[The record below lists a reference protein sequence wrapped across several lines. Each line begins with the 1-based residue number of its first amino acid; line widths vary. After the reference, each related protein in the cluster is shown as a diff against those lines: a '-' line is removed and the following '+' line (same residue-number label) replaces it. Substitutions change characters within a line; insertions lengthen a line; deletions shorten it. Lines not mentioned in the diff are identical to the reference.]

1 MSNSSAL
8 DKRTPI
14 LLDTDV
20 LVVGGGAAGVAA
32 AVTAA
37 RQGLRVLLL
46 ERYGFCGGGAV
57 AGLSGTIC
65 GLYKASDSAGAK
77 PQQLVHGFVDEF
89 IKVMEQKGGLTGP
102 VQYGKTFTRV
112 HDPLVWREAADYLL
126 CEAGVKVLLHT
137 VVTEVL
143 LDGRERVAGVSAYS
157 KQGKLS
163 VKAKLTIDASGD
175 ADVIAMAGLPSSCGD
190 NGKVQNPT
198 MIFRM
203 MGVDIARFLDVHGPD
218 SIMGGEISSLIQ
230 KLNTGNEYR
239 LPRAK
244 IFLFPTPRPNELLCN
259 ATRIVGQDGREL
271 NPLLAEDLTE
281 AEIEG
286 RGQVR
291 EYERFIKKYI
301 AGCENSVVNDTGI
314 QVGVRQSRQVQG
326 TYVLTNEDVVSGRK
340 FSAGVAQ
347 SPWPIELH
355 SGEKPRLVWLLDDY
369 YEVPYECFVPKQGES
384 VLVAGRCLS
393 AQHEAMASARV
404 TAQCFSY
411 GHAVGHA
418 AAIAVKENV
427 APRSI
432 SGFAVRDRLNRDGAH
447 LT

>member
-1 MSNSSAL
+1 MTNSSAL
-8 DKRTPI
+8 DKRPPT

-65 GLYKASDSAGAK
+65 GLYNASDNADAK
-77 PQQLVHGFVDEF
+77 PEQLVHGFVDEF

-102 VQYGKTFTRV
+102 VRYGKTFTRV
-112 HDPLVWREAADYLL
+112 HDPLVWREAADHLL
-126 CEAGVKVLLHT
+126 REAGVKVLLHT

-143 LDGRERVAGVSAYS
+143 LDGGERVAGVSAYS

-175 ADVIAMAGLPSSCGD
+175 ADVIAMAGLPSFCGD

-203 MGVDIARFLDVHGPD
+203 MGIDVARFLDVHGPD
-218 SIMGGEISSLIQ
+218 SIMGEETARLIQ
-230 KLNTGNEYR
+230 KLNAGNEYR

-259 ATRIVGQDGREL
+259 ATRIIGQDGREL
-271 NPLLAEDLTE
+271 NPLV
-281 AEIEG
+281 G
-286 RGQVR
+286 R
-291 EYERFIKKYI
+291 
-301 AGCENSVVNDTGI
+301 
-314 QVGVRQSRQVQG
+314 
-326 TYVLTNEDVVSGRK
+326 
-340 FSAGVAQ
+340 
-347 SPWPIELH
+347 
-355 SGEKPRLVWLLDDY
+355 
-369 YEVPYECFVPKQGES
+369 
-384 VLVAGRCLS
+384 
-393 AQHEAMASARV
+393 
-404 TAQCFSY
+404 
-411 GHAVGHA
+411 
-418 AAIAVKENV
+418 
-427 APRSI
+427 RSHR
-432 SGFAVRDRLNRDGAH
+432 GRDRRPWSGAGIRKVH
-447 LT
+447 QETHRRLRRQLCQ